1 MFKMQGMDWQQEFVK
16 KQLLE
21 INGFR
26 IEDLEVLDK
35 FDNETIDKIML
46 VLLEWACYGQGDT
59 GIMLGRQLLS
69 MIPKD
74 CLEKHI
80 VDVVK
85 NGFEYEDTWNFE
97 RLLEFVTETI
107 PSCTAEILKINSE
120 SRDSNMIELIKDYSK

>member
-1 MFKMQGMDWQQEFVK
+1 MFKMEGQDWQQENVK

-21 INGFR
+21 INGFHNG
-26 IEDLEVLDK
+26 DLEVLDK
-35 FDNETIDKIML
+35 FDNETINKVML

-59 GIMLGRQLLS
+59 GLMMGRQLLS
-69 MIPKD
+69 MISKD

-97 RLLEFVTETI
+97 RLLEFVTEMI
-107 PSCTAEILKINSE
+107 PNCTAEILKINSNSSE
-120 SRDSNMIELIKDYSK
+120 PDMIELIEYYTK

>member
-1 MFKMQGMDWQQEFVK
+1 MFKMEGQDWQQENVK

-21 INGFR
+21 INGFH
-26 IEDLEVLDK
+26 IGDLEVLDK
-35 FDNETIDKIML
+35 FDNETINKVML

-59 GIMLGRQLLS
+59 GLMMGRQLLS
-69 MIPKD
+69 MISKD

-97 RLLEFVTETI
+97 RLLEFVTEMI
-107 PSCTAEILKINSE
+107 PNCTAEILKINSNSSE
-120 SRDSNMIELIKDYSK
+120 PDMIELIEYYTK